1 MKIPFP
7 LQCFFLLGLLP
18 PAALQAHNGASL
30 QIYPLDGIVLDGDL
44 SDWPADLPSH
54 PLTHSE
60 YGEPPLI
67 PEDLQASFSIGYNAS
82 EQALYVAVDVADESV
97 VIDSTAEVTW
107 NSHDGCE
114 VYLNLAHGGQ
124 GTETVQYSAWGHKQ
138 YIMRAMTRAHEG
150 VVRLGEG
157 EVPLEDRL
165 LATALGPAS
174 RQYEW
179 RIDLERPLD
188 PGTVIGLDVGVYDRD
203 ADGGIT
209 YQTWGPGA
217 YKLRGSAILGDGLVM
232 LAGAQEPVGL
242 LPSATPLP
250 HGAAQQAPASSA
262 PGSIPFQGRAVK
274 AGPGTTLETRGGQ
287 IQGPWQMFTGVDGLL
302 DPEIYELAQDQDGYL
317 WIGSTYLS
325 RYDGERFVHF
335 SVEDGLLDDHIRTL
349 LVDRNGYLW
358 VGSRKGV
365 SRFDGK
371 EFVHFTAEQ
380 GLPGN
385 EVAVLAEDG
394 NGHLWIGT
402 DNGLCR
408 YDGQRLRIFTT
419 KDGLPSSTISALAFD
434 QEDRL
439 WVGTNGGVGR
449 YDGNAREADSAEPA
463 DMRFVAFTS
472 KDGLSNNNV
481 RNLSVDGQGQVWV
494 ACGSLEPN
502 PGVSRFNGERFE
514 VFAAM
519 EPTTLGVDHNG
530 QIWVG
535 GFSEAYGIS
544 QKVFRM
550 DPANTKIVP
559 VKAPVDIRITYI
571 FADRAGY
578 LWFGLVGGLA
588 RYSGTAIKTFAAADG
603 MVDNG
608 ITVLTES
615 LDGHIW
621 IGTQNGLSRYDGR
634 GFTNFRTED
643 GLADKHIMALAE
655 DSLGHIWI
663 GTRNGLSRF
672 DGRGFTSFRVED
684 GLADHWIE
692 ALAVDSL
699 GQVWIGTING
709 LSRYN
714 RDGFVTYGRRDG
726 LLSSRVGSLLVDQ
739 QGLLWVGTARG
750 VNRYED
756 GRFTA
761 FGDTSLASI
770 ESMARDGQ
778 GGVWAA
784 RQELDS
790 AKLSSIISKHVR
802 CNIKA

>member
-1 MKIPFP
+1 
-7 LQCFFLLGLLP
+7 
-18 PAALQAHNGASL
+18 
-30 QIYPLDGIVLDGDL
+30 
-44 SDWPADLPSH
+44 
-54 PLTHSE
+54 
-60 YGEPPLI
+60 
-67 PEDLQASFSIGYNAS
+67 
-82 EQALYVAVDVADESV
+82 
-97 VIDSTAEVTW
+97 
-107 NSHDGCE
+107 
-114 VYLNLAHGGQ
+114 
-124 GTETVQYSAWGHKQ
+124 
-138 YIMRAMTRAHEG
+138 
-150 VVRLGEG
+150 
-157 EVPLEDRL
+157 
-165 LATALGPAS
+165 
-174 RQYEW
+174 
-179 RIDLERPLD
+179 
-188 PGTVIGLDVGVYDRD
+188 
-203 ADGGIT
+203 
-209 YQTWGPGA
+209 
-217 YKLRGSAILGDGLVM
+217 
-232 LAGAQEPVGL
+232 
-242 LPSATPLP
+242 
-250 HGAAQQAPASSA
+250 
-262 PGSIPFQGRAVK
+262 
-274 AGPGTTLETRGGQ
+274 
-287 IQGPWQMFTGVDGLL
+287 
-302 DPEIYELAQDQDGYL
+302 
-317 WIGSTYLS
+317 
-325 RYDGERFVHF
+325 
-335 SVEDGLLDDHIRTL
+335 
-349 LVDRNGYLW
+349 
-358 VGSRKGV
+358 
-365 SRFDGK
+365 
-371 EFVHFTAEQ
+371 
-380 GLPGN
+380 
-385 EVAVLAEDG
+385 
-394 NGHLWIGT
+394 
-402 DNGLCR
+402 
-408 YDGQRLRIFTT
+408 
-419 KDGLPSSTISALAFD
+419 
-434 QEDRL
+434 
-439 WVGTNGGVGR
+439 
-449 YDGNAREADSAEPA
+449 
-463 DMRFVAFTS
+463 MRFVAFTS

-655 DSLGHIWI
+655 DSLG
-663 GTRNGLSRF
+663 
-672 DGRGFTSFRVED
+672 
-684 GLADHWIE
+684 
-692 ALAVDSL
+692 
-699 GQVWIGTING
+699 QVWIGTING